1 MQQGEYGYGQFVK
14 AIEYL
19 STWIICWQLG
29 ANLWTHLPR
38 PHWIASRQLV
48 IPKYRKLHQQFW
60 RRIVTE
66 ILMATEMN
74 QAKLAKLLAVD
85 IGWVAEVL
93 TEQLDPTIMEKKIPT
108 LLQLHDEYWY
118 LKQSQTVHK

>member
-1 MQQGEYGYGQFVK
+1 MTNLLKQLNIY
-14 AIEYL
+14 
-19 STWIICWQLG
+19 QLG
-29 ANLWTHLPR
+29 LFVGNWERIFGPIFPDTLDRLMSTR
-38 PHWIASRQLV
+38 NTQ
-48 IPKYRKLHQQFW
+48 YRKLHQQFW

-85 IGWVAEVL
+85 TGWIAEVL
-93 TEQLDPTIMEKKIPT
+93 TEQLDPTLMEEKIPT

-118 LKQSQTVHK
+118 LKQSRTVHK